1 MIFFFFFFFYDST
14 PHNKI
19 SNTKPTTISVQTEL
33 ITDSKSTESSN
44 KTKNSNTERVQ
55 HGSKNMTRIDPKQST
70 PLHKNVHNAST
81 KENAGNSED
90 NS

>member
-1 MIFFFFFFFYDST
+1 MLNQLSKKNDST

-19 SNTKPTTISVQTEL
+19 SNTKP
-33 ITDSKSTESSN
+33 ITDSKSTESAN

-55 HGSKNMTRIDPKQST
+55 HGSKNMTLIDPKQST
-70 PLHKNVHNAST
+70 PLHKNAHNAST
-81 KENAGNSED
+81 KENADNSED